1 MKDAERISFNEKE
14 NWGGLENASLHTA
27 AVGARIADSRRREF
41 GVFADRITVVGE
53 KKVAMMLQKWALGRR
68 TLNAIKKHTRFSFYG
83 PGHDENTWMSGET
96 KNGVIISLTVRCC
109 GEYVYLK
116 AYADKVDGP
125 IDLLPAKDENGEVCW
140 EIVMNGNVV
149 GADWPKI
156 HADSK
161 DSAMS
166 LLLDYIGNELEG
178 RDDLW
183 QA

>member
-1 MKDAERISFNEKE
+1 MKTAERISYNEKE
-14 NWGGLENASLHTA
+14 NWGGLEDAHMHTA
-27 AVGARIADSRRREF
+27 AVGARIADNRSREF
-41 GVFADRITVVGE
+41 GVFPDRITVVGD
-53 KKVAMMLQKWALGRR
+53 KKVAAMLQKWALGKR
-68 TLNAIKKHTRFSFYG
+68 TLQAVKKHTRFSFYG
-83 PGHDENTWMSGET
+83 QGHDENTWMSGGT
-96 KNGVIISLTVRCC
+96 KNGVIISLIVRCC

-125 IDLLPAKDENGEVCW
+125 IDLLPSKDENGESCW

-149 GADWPKI
+149 GPDWPKI

-178 RDDLW
+178 KGDLW